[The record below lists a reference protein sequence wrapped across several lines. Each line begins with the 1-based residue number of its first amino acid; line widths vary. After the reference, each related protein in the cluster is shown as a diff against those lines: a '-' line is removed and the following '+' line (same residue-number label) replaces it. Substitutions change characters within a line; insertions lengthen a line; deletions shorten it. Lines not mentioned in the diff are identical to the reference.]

1 MNCYELLWKSILCI
15 SMALR
20 PYNIVS
26 LKTWPSHHF
35 LHIKE
40 TSLWRI
46 PPALGLKLAENKTPF
61 VFFTLICSGSP
72 PLFLSPLKYLS
83 REIESEENSFFSSSC
98 LVFVILSSSSAHED
112 KLSATSSKVYFGRC
126 LSGPFLFLTFPQ
138 SNRWRFLFFP
148 HPCSTLVQTLHITTW
163 SWH

>member
-1 MNCYELLWKSILCI
+1 
-15 SMALR
+15 MALR

-26 LKTWPSHHF
+26 LQTWPSRHF

-40 TSLWRI
+40 TSVWRI
-46 PPALGLKLAENKTPF
+46 PPVLSLKLAENKTPI

-72 PLFLSPLKYLS
+72 PLFLPPLKYLS

-98 LVFVILSSSSAHED
+98 LVFVILSSSAHEN
-112 KLSATSSKVYFGRC
+112 KLSATSSKVFRTVSV
-126 LSGPFLFLTFPQ
+126 LSLFVLHFST
-138 SNRWRFLFFP
+138 SNRWSFYIFP
-148 HPCSTLVQTLHITTW
+148 HPYSTLVQSLHITTW